1 MLRGSSG
8 DETGLH
14 KVTLQERKHLYGKK
28 LYGFSLLESVDFFFL
43 QVLHVTLPAYFPY
56 MSFGSQLQGLRFPFQ
71 KTKHEDADQC

>member
-8 DETGLH
+8 DETGLR

-56 MSFGSQLQGLRFPFQ
+56 V
-71 KTKHEDADQC
+71 